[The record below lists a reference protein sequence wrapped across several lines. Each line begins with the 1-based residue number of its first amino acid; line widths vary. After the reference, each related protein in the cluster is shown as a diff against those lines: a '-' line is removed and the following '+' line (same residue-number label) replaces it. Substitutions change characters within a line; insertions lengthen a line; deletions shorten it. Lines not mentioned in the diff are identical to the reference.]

1 MTNYERKSELT
12 TNLTNTSL
20 SALTNETYKG
30 HRMPMRLWDEIAP
43 GLWQG
48 GTDST
53 DTVRTQRFGSG
64 AFITPEDFD
73 VVVTMYSSA
82 QPVDWWVKEI
92 RFGIYDGDMTDF
104 DIEDLRDIV
113 LVAHSNWK
121 RGKRVL
127 VRCQAGLNRSGI
139 VTALVLIREGYSA
152 EEAIQLVKDNRG
164 SAALTNEHFNEW
176 LLSIDPQDWRK

>member
-1 MTNYERKSELT
+1 MTETLP
-12 TNLTNTSL
+12 NTSL
-20 SALTNETYKG
+20 SALTYETYKG

-48 GTDST
+48 GTDSN
-53 DTVRTQRFGSG
+53 DTLRTRRFSDG
-64 AFITPEDFD
+64 AFISQSEFD
-73 VVVTMYSSA
+73 LVVTMYSAA
-82 QPVDWWVKEI
+82 QPVESWVKEV
-92 RFGIYDGDMTDF
+92 RFGIYDSDMTDF

-152 EEAIQLVKDNRG
+152 QEAIDLVKEKRG
-164 SAALTNEHFNEW
+164 SAALTNDFFNEW
-176 LLSIDPQDWRK
+176 LLSIDPQEWRK